1 MRIAFVSTSYFPRI
15 NGVTF
20 SVEAFARVF
29 RMMGHD
35 VYIIAPEFPGYVEK
49 DDKVIR
55 IHSHY
60 FFVDPEDRIPNA
72 WHPASKYS
80 IRKIL
85 SLNFDIIHTHVP
97 FFLEMAAIG
106 WARKMGCPLVNTYH
120 THFELY
126 IKHYVKFLPLKI
138 MLVYMMPILRR
149 FLNSHDLILTPSSQM
164 VEVLHSYLVKRRIE
178 VLPTGIDLA
187 KFRRHGG
194 DDFRKKMGIS
204 KETRLLLFV
213 GRIGQEKNIPFLFQ
227 VLKRII
233 PKYPD
238 VLLLLA
244 GDGPSRKALWNMARR
259 DGLGRYVRFIGYL
272 TDELIPCYD
281 AADIFVFSSL
291 TETQGIVL
299 TEAMATGTPV
309 VAVSALGVIDVMRGN
324 RGGFLVEPD
333 IDRFSEAVLS
343 LLGDRKLYDQKR
355 KDALQCARESS
366 IENEAMKVL
375 GFYEELLASGKRS
388 AKITPC

>member
-29 RMMGHD
+29 RTMGHD

-60 FFVDPEDRIPNA
+60 FFIDPEDRIPNP

-97 FFLEMAAIG
+97 FFLEGAAIG
-106 WARKMGCPLVNTYH
+106 WARKMRCPLVNTYH
-120 THFELY
+120 THWEHY
-126 IKHYVKFLPLKI
+126 KHYVKFLPEKILVAYLK
-138 MLVYMMPILRR
+138 PILRR

-187 KFRRHGG
+187 KFRGHGG
-194 DDFRKKMGIS
+194 DDFRKRMGIS
-204 KETRLLLFV
+204 KEIKLLLFV

-244 GDGPSRKALWNMARR
+244 GDGPSRKALWSMARR
-259 DGLGRYVRFIGYL
+259 EGLDRYVRFIGYL
-272 TDELIPCYD
+272 TDELISCYD

-309 VAVSALGVIDVMRGN
+309 VAVSALGVIDVMRGS
-324 RGGFLVEPD
+324 RGGFLVEHD

-343 LLGDRKLYDQKR
+343 LLGDRNLYNQKR
-355 KDALQCARESS
+355 KDALQCAREST
-366 IENEAMKVL
+366 IENEALKVL

-388 AKITPC
+388 VRNSPC